1 MTHSF
6 FLLNKFYKR
15 NKQIRNISLV
25 PCMSSLSTFVFTIY
39 KNSSRLV
46 GLKFFVFKNKIV
58 VYLLIFLD
66 FKNIV

>member
-1 MTHSF
+1 
-6 FLLNKFYKR
+6 
-15 NKQIRNISLV
+15 
-25 PCMSSLSTFVFTIY
+25 MSSLSTFVFTIY